1 MLTYAERPNFGGKC
15 RLQKIETT
23 GNKTVLEL
31 FLHLI
36 FILRSSSGVLF
47 TIIAHTHLVLIVG
60 TPFCNTRTRG
70 LGLTKMI
77 SWKVCSKRTRNY
89 RFY

>member
-23 GNKTVLEL
+23 DNKTALEL

-36 FILRSSSGVLF
+36 FIFKKQQWSVVYDYCAYSFSAYCGY
-47 TIIAHTHLVLIVG
+47 
-60 TPFCNTRTRG
+60 PF
-70 LGLTKMI
+70 L
-77 SWKVCSKRTRNY
+77 
-89 RFY
+89 